1 VLTGMSLFGVEM
13 SPLLWG
19 LLVVSVVAVI
29 GLRMAREEGSAPNR
43 LESMAWGLTL
53 AMVSLVAYL
62 SYSASDVAGVAQWI
76 VSGQGRIWI
85 GIAFVTWAGY
95 IWQQTSGEVDNRRD
109 MVDTLRERVT
119 RPMLAV
125 GGIISTVL
133 ITALVGLSTLAAVS
147 GDILGFVFGAFAA
160 EPGFGAAVVTTIG
173 GWISFGGSVPL
184 IDSFIPAWARSVSP
198 AGWVGFCGLVIIVG
212 LSFRSQN
219 FRQAL
224 IGRGN

>member
-1 VLTGMSLFGVEM
+1 MLAQISLFGVEM

-19 LLVVSVVAVI
+19 LLAVSVVSLI
-29 GLRMAREEGSAPNR
+29 GLRAAREEGSDPNR
-43 LESMAWGLTL
+43 LESVAWGLTL
-53 AMVSLVAYL
+53 AMLSYVMYL
-62 SYSASDVAGVAQWI
+62 SYTASDVAGFAQWI
-76 VSGQGRIWI
+76 VAGQGRVWVGI
-85 GIAFVTWAGY
+85 GFVTWAGY
-95 IWQQTSGEVDNRRD
+95 IWQQTAGEVDNRRD

-133 ITALVGLSTLAAVS
+133 ITALVGISTFAAVA
-147 GDILGFVFGAFAA
+147 GDILGFVFGAFAS

-173 GWISFGGSVPL
+173 GWVSFGGSVPL
-184 IDSFIPAWARSVSP
+184 IDPFIPAWARGVSP
-198 AGWVGFCGLVIIVG
+198 IGWLGFAGLVIIIG

-224 IGRGN
+224 LGRAN